1 MDEIIQIKCPF
12 CGSVLSVKT
21 QPGIESKNVGCPVC
35 RHKYPFTQFKC
46 LSGSSPGDEP
56 PTDYARKEEHTSY
69 RSYESGQTEMPKE
82 NLELGRLTVDGS
94 GISYR
99 LMPGRN
105 VVGRKAAKSEAGI
118 QIYTADSRAMSRE
131 HIVIDVKNVPG
142 KGFVHTLSLYKEKVN
157 PTFIGSEPL
166 VYGDRI
172 VLTHGD
178 VIRLPDTT
186 LKFELPDEEATE
198 I

>member
-1 MDEIIQIKCPF
+1 M
-12 CGSVLSVKT
+12 
-21 QPGIESKNVGCPVC
+21 
-35 RHKYPFTQFKC
+35 
-46 LSGSSPGDEP
+46 SS
-56 PTDYARKEEHTSY
+56 
-69 RSYESGQTEMPKE
+69 
-82 NLELGRLTVDGS
+82 
-94 GISYR
+94 
-99 LMPGRN
+99 
-105 VVGRKAAKSEAGI
+105 KSEAGI

>member
-35 RHKYPFTQFKC
+35 RHKYPFTHFKC

-56 PTDYARKEEHTSY
+56 PKET
-69 RSYESGQTEMPKE
+69 
-82 NLELGRLTVDGS
+82 LELGRLTVDGS